1 VTSPNATTCK
11 EGRVPIRPRRAQKEG
26 TKSLSAV
33 LARNARQ
40 ERNLRRLSQDDV
52 AERMTALGHAWSRQT
67 TSDVERGHRNVTI
80 DELLG
85 LALVLGAPIGAL
97 LDPGLHMPDF
107 RAALRTA
114 VDPGDPDVPYIGPQN
129 ADDAWPKELPG
140 TAGTGI
146 PRAALQALME
156 SRLVLRL
163 AWDDRPTGIHIEET
177 VGDLE
182 DYMTIVNE
190 FRRRRREQEEGQN
203 ERNDQEARRDV
214 DLPIRGHA
222 KWSPSDDQ

>member
-1 VTSPNATTCK
+1 
-11 EGRVPIRPRRAQKEG
+11 
-26 TKSLSAV
+26 
-33 LARNARQ
+33 
-40 ERNLRRLSQDDV
+40 
-52 AERMTALGHAWSRQT
+52 
-67 TSDVERGHRNVTI
+67 
-80 DELLG
+80 
-85 LALVLGAPIGAL
+85 
-97 LDPGLHMPDF
+97 
-107 RAALRTA
+107 
-114 VDPGDPDVPYIGPQN
+114 
-129 ADDAWPKELPG
+129 
-140 TAGTGI
+140 
-146 PRAALQALME
+146 
-156 SRLVLRL
+156 LRL